1 MTWRRGAGH
10 RPGYICAFTGKV
22 AFRTVTANMIPTGA
36 SVETPG
42 GAVWIGCGREIPVFM
57 RNTGAKCELALSA
70 FNVNVAWRDFN
81 RLTRVQNMSRGY
93 GVYDERVLRLLAD
106 LRRVTT
112 TRVKVVT
119 DAVRE
124 AIGRGAEAGAMMGD
138 GGDWPNHYV
147 RAYEDVDRLDGRGGL
162 RLSRDLQCEECDF
175 QHPSRLPVG
184 PGRDGSQDADRH
196 GHAAVEHGHA
206 AEAAGSS
213 GGRAGEVGVG
223 GEIQDHDGLEDGEG
237 GAVAGAPRNRE
248 GGAVRSGLERWRMHV
263 NYHLAAY
270 EHWTD
275 LLIDE
280 GFGLE
285 YLERAR
291 RETVHV
297 HQACLSNRGE
307 LAIAALDHLCS
318 VPGART
324 FRPCAARRLRE
335 LLQDSVHDSE
345 MRRKFGKSVTV
356 ASGSKVRIAR
366 GRLMRG
372 GGPNGGMRNST

>member
-1 MTWRRGAGH
+1 MSGD
-10 RPGYICAFTGKV
+10 P
-22 AFRTVTANMIPTGA
+22 FRLPATFRWM
-36 SVETPG
+36 E
-42 GAVWIGCGREIPVFM
+42 E
-57 RNTGAKCELALSA
+57 
-70 FNVNVAWRDFN
+70 
-81 RLTRVQNMSRGY
+81 
-93 GVYDERVLRLLAD
+93 
-106 LRRVTT
+106 
-112 TRVKVVT
+112 
-119 DAVRE
+119 
-124 AIGRGAEAGAMMGD
+124 
-138 GGDWPNHYV
+138 V
-147 RAYEDVDRLDGRGGL
+147 RAHVDMPAQDGVDGL
-162 RLSRDLQCEECDF
+162 FPGLWRSGRRSCSRR
-175 QHPSRLPVG
+175 P
-184 PGRDGSQDADRH
+184 
-196 GHAAVEHGHA
+196 
-206 AEAAGSS
+206 AGSADP
-213 GGRAGEVGVG
+213 GQR
-223 GEIQDHDGLEDGEG
+223 
-237 GAVAGAPRNRE
+237 RE

-275 LLIDE
+275 SLIDE